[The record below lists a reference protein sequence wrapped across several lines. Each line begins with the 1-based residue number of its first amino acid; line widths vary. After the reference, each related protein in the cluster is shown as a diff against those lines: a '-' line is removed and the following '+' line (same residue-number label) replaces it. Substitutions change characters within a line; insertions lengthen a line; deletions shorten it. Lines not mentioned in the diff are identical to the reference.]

1 MVLTCDYKTIRRV
14 LGAVVLLALTGVLMT
29 AQKSSSPRRNAQR
42 ATKLND
48 VIEHF
53 EITDG
58 VETIGGA
65 SMQDA
70 IWALRKQT
78 DFPIS
83 LEMLEFERPKDFIT
97 LGEALTTLHRLQT
110 TGVLGT
116 RDMSRLHDYEK
127 RAQTHEPSEVLVARQ
142 RTFTLVEDQITV
154 RALLDRMMTLDDEY
168 LWKDYGTE
176 STPVIVIQPRAVSA
190 LEWPMSRI
198 CHPRPIAS
206 DQLFAGCRNQK
217 CGPYTKLLNDHNVSV
232 IQLLDGPVLPGEPPP
247 GPVPLVSIDVCRVR
261 LTAQDVLNL
270 IAEGT
275 NSSWT
280 LAGIKGMRLISF
292 QPSTR

>member
-1 MVLTCDYKTIRRV
+1 VLRCGYGAIRRL
-14 LGAVVLLALTGVLMT
+14 LGAVVLLALTVVLMT
-29 AQKSSSPRRNAQR
+29 AQKSSSPRRHAQR
-42 ATKLND
+42 VKKLND
-48 VIEHF
+48 VIEHI

-70 IWALRKQT
+70 IWALREQT

-83 LEMLEFERPKDFIT
+83 LELLEFERPRDFIT
-97 LGEALTTLHRLQT
+97 LGEALARLHTLETTA
-110 TGVLGT
+110 VLGI
-116 RDMSRLHDYEK
+116 RDMGRLHDYEK
-127 RAQTHEPSEVLVARQ
+127 RAQTHEPSDVLFPRQ
-142 RTFTLVEDQITV
+142 KTFALVEDQITV
-154 RALLDRMMTLDDEY
+154 RALLNRMMTLDDEY

-176 STPVIVIQPRAVSA
+176 STPVIVIQPRTGSA
-190 LEWPMSRI
+190 LEWPLSRI

-206 DQLFAGCRNQK
+206 NQLFASCRNQK
-217 CGPYTKLLNDHNVSV
+217 CGPYTKLLNDHNMSV
-232 IQLLDGPVLPGEPPP
+232 IQMLDGPVLPGEHPPD
-247 GPVPLVSIDVCRVR
+247 PVPLVSVDVCRDR
-261 LTAQDVLNL
+261 LTVRDVLNL
-270 IAEGT
+270 IAKGT